1 MDSWDKYK
9 AINTSLEK
17 EFLCIPPYYTVTG
30 LFIDE
35 CYEDLIK
42 NGSCAGR
49 IMGQICS
56 PMQRAYQLEYRYK
69 QCEIFEDF
77 IPAIEHALYDF
88 ALGNWVCAYL
98 SFLPIVEAIIR
109 KFTLGRIGEDE
120 GIKKHAGELIKEYER
135 IMSSIYEDSRKP
147 IKEGLIS
154 HLKRILEDTLFDRFK
169 QYYAKGH
176 KVVFNR
182 NLTLHKLEG
191 VNDFIEGT
199 TNSARLLLILD
210 IFAELWLMRDA
221 NKYAQN
227 TLYIEPD
234 ENLDYQIRLKLYN
247 KLFLQTLGVSDLFY
261 IDEVLMSTKSDE
273 EKKGL
278 VALLEMQAA
287 SLLPKSSSEIG
298 DWIKNCARYTAE
310 RISGI
315 KERNK

>member
-1 MDSWDKYK
+1 MNSWDKYK
-9 AINTSLEK
+9 AINASLEK
-17 EFLCIPPYYTVTG
+17 DFLCIPPYYSVTRP
-30 LFIDE
+30 FIDE
-35 CYEDLIK
+35 SYDDLIK

-49 IMGQICS
+49 IMGLITS
-56 PMQRAYQLEYRYK
+56 PFQRAYQLEYRYK

-77 IPAIEHALYDF
+77 IPAIEHSLYDF
-88 ALGNWVCAYL
+88 AAGNWVCAYL
-98 SFLPIVEAIIR
+98 SFLPIVESVIR
-109 KFTLGRIGEDE
+109 KFTHGRISEDD
-120 GIKKHAGELIKEYER
+120 GIKKHATELINEYKS
-135 IMSSIYEDSRKP
+135 IMSQVYEDERKP

-154 HLKRILEDTLFDRFK
+154 HLSRILEDTLFDRFN

-191 VNDFIEGT
+191 VNNFVEGT

-234 ENLDYQIRLKLYN
+234 ENLDYQIRLRLYN
-247 KLFLQTLGVSDLFY
+247 KLFLQTLGASDLFY